1 MVAAVVQEGSSTID
15 TVLGDGKEEVLG
27 VHVLVNEMHPSFL
40 MCHALAFTSFNK
52 ARVLQHISQLHFH
65 LGEAVL
71 LWNSQ
76 YARPVLS

>member
-27 VHVLVNEMHPSFL
+27 VHVLVNEMHPPLL

-52 ARVLQHISQLHFH
+52 T
-65 LGEAVL
+65 
-71 LWNSQ
+71 
-76 YARPVLS
+76 